1 MQFLSITSTL
11 AMKMLLSLV
20 LGLFCAVDAEEL
32 SGKCKRTY
40 CSQRNNPEYID
51 KGCCTLK
58 SASDCGCCLDSND
71 YYCSK
76 CSPTLHP
83 TWADCVNDW
92 SNCCVI
98 HWHNS
103 YGHFRPFYIGVDW
116 QYGANCCAVCNGGS
130 WMKHNFP
137 KYTMAFCDP
146 ESPPQMLCSSE
157 QENEVTMLR
166 HEAAAEE

>member
-11 AMKMLLSLV
+11 VMKMLLSLV
-20 LGLFCAVDAEEL
+20 LGLFCDVAAEEL
-32 SGKCKRTY
+32 GGKCKRTY
-40 CSQRNNPEYID
+40 CSKRNNPQLIN
-51 KGCCTLK
+51 KGCCTFK

-71 YYCSK
+71 YGGSQ

-92 SNCCVI
+92 GNCCV
-98 HWHNS
+98 S
-103 YGHFRPFYIGVDW
+103 YLNWSDHYRPFYIGVDW

-130 WMKHNFP
+130 WMIWNGIKI
-137 KYTMAFCDP
+137 TMAFCDP
-146 ESPPQMLCSSE
+146 KSPPQLLCSSE